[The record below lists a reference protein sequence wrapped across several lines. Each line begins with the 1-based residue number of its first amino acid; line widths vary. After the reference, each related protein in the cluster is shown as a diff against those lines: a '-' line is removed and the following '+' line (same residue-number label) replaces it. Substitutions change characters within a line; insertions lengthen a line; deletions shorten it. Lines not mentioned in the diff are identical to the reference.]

1 MRRGLAVF
9 LSLAFAV
16 AAAGGGWLAG
26 RNIKSPDQAAS
37 EAEPPPA
44 SLITVAVKLEEL
56 IADVIIRADVG
67 YDEPEILGLS
77 GGLGDLESTLVVT
90 SAPERGAVLDE
101 GSVAIEVAGRPVFV
115 LEGPVPVFRSLRP
128 QDRGPDVEQLETALA
143 RLGFFSSEPDSLWDK
158 ETGDA
163 VRALYEQA
171 GYAPN
176 GPNESEKINL
186 EAARTRVERGRTN
199 LSDTQRELVKARVRP
214 TELAIRQARTSV
226 ATAEVALTDAR
237 SALSVIAPNARRAL
251 SDKIKNAREEVSV
264 AQSSLDAARQAAR
277 DAAVD
282 LVASETAR
290 NNSANAFS
298 QAQVRLQSAEDG
310 VHPDTGTVPTA
321 SQHEALRNAMS
332 TSENS
337 LAAAE
342 RQVDSAKR
350 FVEQANW
357 AVVEAEEGLA
367 DAESTLEDLL
377 SDEVDLEAE
386 IEGLRLEDDGSEDDG
401 SEGEG
406 IENKDSETEGDAR
419 AITQNAS
426 QEAQEDSASQADNQ
440 TKNGITQDVIKARLA
455 VRSAEEQLATTE
467 EALADL
473 LKDPDTADLERVLA
487 RNVEELADAESD
499 LADLEAS
506 TGVWLPAGE
515 LIVLK
520 RLPVRVDLL
529 TAERG
534 TTITRSFMTVTGSEL
549 AVRGSISER
558 DIDRVSEGMQI
569 QIEDRSLASPILG
582 TIRLL
587 DRRAGTRDVAI
598 DRHYLE
604 ITADG
609 IPDPLIGRN
618 VKIVIPVGGTDGP
631 VLVVPNAALSATAD
645 GSTRVEVD
653 VGDGTTRFVTVEAG
667 LSTGGLVEVTP
678 VEGELQEGDQV
689 VVGVATSE

>member
-9 LSLAFAV
+9 LALAFAV

-115 LEGPVPVFRSLRP
+115 LEGPVPVFRNLRP
-128 QDRGPDVEQLETALA
+128 QDRGPDVGQLETALA
-143 RLGFFSSEPDSLWDK
+143 RLGFFGSEPDLLWDK

-186 EAARTRVERGRTN
+186 EAARSRVERGRTN

-214 TELAIRQARTSV
+214 TELVIRQARTSV

-237 SALSVIAPNARRAL
+237 SALSDIAPNARRAL
-251 SDKIKNAREEVSV
+251 SSKIKNAREEVSA

-282 LVASETAR
+282 LVAAETAR

-332 TSENS
+332 TLENS

-357 AVVEAEEGLA
+357 AVVEAEEDLA

-377 SDEVDLEAE
+377 SDEMDLEAE
-386 IEGLRLEDDGSEDDG
+386 IEGLRFEDDG
-401 SEGEG
+401 SEGGE
-406 IENKDSETEGDAR
+406 SEEDGV
-419 AITQNAS
+419 
-426 QEAQEDSASQADNQ
+426 EDSTPQSDNQ
-440 TKNGITQDVIKARLA
+440 TNNGITQDVIKARLA

-582 TIRLL
+582 TIRLV

-604 ITADG
+604 IVADG